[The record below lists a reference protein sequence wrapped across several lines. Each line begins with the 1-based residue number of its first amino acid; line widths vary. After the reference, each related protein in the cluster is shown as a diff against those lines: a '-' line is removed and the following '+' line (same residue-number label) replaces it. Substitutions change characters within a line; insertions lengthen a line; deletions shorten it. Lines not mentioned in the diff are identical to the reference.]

1 MEKLTKEDILR
12 EKKKIEEEREE
23 HRQWSRKFEKQQ
35 EEEQWEL
42 QRQYHILDE
51 MRMRAGTED
60 RQFLML
66 IEENQSR
73 MNSLRLRKI
82 ELLDGM
88 KDLLR
93 RKNEEWGIRERDL
106 TEQHRKLKETEES
119 GEENL

>member
-23 HRQWSRKFEKQQ
+23 LRQWSRKFEKQQ

-93 RKNEEWGIRERDL
+93 RKNEEWGIREGDL

>member
-1 MEKLTKEDILR
+1 M
-12 EKKKIEEEREE
+12 
-23 HRQWSRKFEKQQ
+23 
-35 EEEQWEL
+35 
-42 QRQYHILDE
+42 
-51 MRMRAGTED
+51 GTAED